1 MAKASIKLHGEGACP
16 HAPQAGRAV
25 APRPPPLVRLG
36 DVCAQVRGVSYKPRD
51 ARDEFAAGYVP
62 LLRANNIGENGLN
75 HDEIVY
81 VKRECVKDFQFLH
94 PGDLLVCAS
103 SGSRHLVG
111 KAAQILS
118 DEQETFGAFCKV
130 VRPDPQRILP
140 DYLAQYFQSDVYRRT
155 IANKAAGANINNI
168 RSEHIDDLQ
177 IPLPPLPEQK
187 RIAAILDK
195 ICEMKRNAEA
205 RLQKLDL
212 LVKARFVEMFGEGKF
227 VERELISVT
236 SFVDYRGKT
245 PTKSDCGIPLITAK
259 NVRANG
265 FSIEPREYMPEA
277 LFEGWMSRG
286 FPRVGDVLFTTEAP
300 LGNVCRIPD
309 LNGRFAVGQR
319 IVTMQV
325 KQEVLDAAYLEHALK
340 SESFQRKIKQ
350 KSSGSTVT
358 GIRSKL
364 LEKLT
369 IPIPPLALQRQFAA
383 FVEKVEGLKATAKKE
398 LEQVDLLYRAKLQEF
413 FG

>member
-1 MAKASIKLHGEGACP
+1 MAKASIKPHGEGACP
-16 HAPQAGRAV
+16 HAQQAGRAV

-36 DVCAQVRGVSYKPRD
+36 DVCAHVRGVSYKPRD

-205 RLQKLDL
+205 SLQKLDL
-212 LVKARFVEMFGEGKF
+212 LVKARFVEMFGDARLNDKAWTILNFSNICRVRQG
-227 VERELISVT
+227 LQIPISDRLAIPEDNCFEYIT
-236 SFVDYRGKT
+236 IAYLHG
-245 PTKSDCGIPLITAK
+245 TKK
-259 NVRANG
+259 
-265 FSIEPREYMPEA
+265 REYIRNPKP
-277 LFEGWMSRG
+277 S
-286 FPRVGDVLFTTEAP
+286 VVCHKDDVLMTRT
-300 LGNVCRIPD
+300 GNTGLVVSNVEGVFHNNFFLIDFDKSRFERLFIIHYLNSTFIQGMIQKYAGISTIPD
-309 LNGRFAVGQR
+309 LNHGDFYR
-319 IVTMQV
+319 M
-325 KQEVLDAAYLEHALK
+325 
-340 SESFQRKIKQ
+340 
-350 KSSGSTVT
+350 
-358 GIRSKL
+358 
-364 LEKLT
+364 
-369 IPIPPLALQRQFAA
+369 PIFEPPLALQRQFAA

>member
-25 APRPPPLVRLG
+25 APRPPQLVRLG

-212 LVKARFVEMFGEGKF
+212 LVKARFVEMFGDGRLNVHGFKSKRG
-227 VERELISVT
+227 ER
-236 SFVDYRGKT
+236 
-245 PTKSDCGIPLITAK
+245 
-259 NVRANG
+259 
-265 FSIEPREYMPEA
+265 
-277 LFEGWMSRG
+277 
-286 FPRVGDVLFTTEAP
+286 
-300 LGNVCRIPD
+300 
-309 LNGRFAVGQR
+309 
-319 IVTMQV
+319 
-325 KQEVLDAAYLEHALK
+325 
-340 SESFQRKIKQ
+340 
-350 KSSGSTVT
+350 
-358 GIRSKL
+358 
-364 LEKLT
+364 T
-369 IPIPPLALQRQFAA
+369 IYIC
-383 FVEKVEGLKATAKKE
+383 
-398 LEQVDLLYRAKLQEF
+398 
-413 FG
+413 